1 MADKKDARSDDI
13 FIRRSLVLLG
23 ILGAAVLLVA
33 LRDLLILIF
42 GSIVIAVLL
51 TAVAA
56 PIQRY
61 TRAPRGLSLA
71 LAILALIALVGGA
84 GALFGAQV
92 ARQAQQLSGQL
103 PQAWNSA
110 RDRLAELGVE
120 LPALGRE
127 EAEEEQQA
135 EDITED
141 PAADSNSSG
150 VSFGELDSDF
160 LGRASG
166 ILMAA
171 FGGVAHTLLVLAGG
185 VYLAAQPSLYRTGLL
200 KLFPQRK
207 RALVADAY
215 DHSGRALSLWLM
227 GTFVSMGLVGIL
239 TGLGLW
245 LLGVPSAAALGLL
258 AGLFEFVPII
268 GPIAASIPAIL
279 IALSQ
284 STELALWTLGLF
296 IVVQQIEGNLIQ
308 PLVQRYVVDL
318 PPALLLFSV
327 VAGGYL
333 FGVVGVIFAAPL
345 TVVVFVLVKRLYVQ
359 EALGTDT
366 PLPDDD

>member
-1 MADKKDARSDDI
+1 MADKKDAGPDDI

-23 ILGAAVLLVA
+23 ILGAAVLVVA
-33 LRDLLILIF
+33 LRDLLILVF

-56 PIQRY
+56 PIHRY
-61 TRAPRGLSLA
+61 TRAPRGLSLT
-71 LAILALIALVGGA
+71 LAILALLALVGGA
-84 GALFGAQV
+84 GAMFGTQV

-110 RDRLAELGVE
+110 RDRLAEFGIE

-127 EAEEEQQA
+127 EAEAGPQ
-135 EDITED
+135 TED
-141 PAADSNSSG
+141 LPEDTAAGSNNSG
-150 VSFGELDSDF
+150 VRFGELDGDF
-160 LGRASG
+160 LGRASA

-227 GTFVSMGLVGIL
+227 GTFVSMGLVGVL

-359 EALGTDT
+359 EALGTKT
-366 PLPDDD
+366 PLPDDV